1 MPETQQNHWEAL
13 QEKYEQTGI
22 ECVKLKAEN
31 SMLKEKLSACE
42 RKLKEIRTLLEEK
55 ERVIITLQSEREP

>member
-1 MPETQQNHWEAL
+1 MPEAQQDHWEVL
-13 QEKYEQTGI
+13 QEKYEKTGI